1 MTLFSKCSF
10 FSYFNTTCTFP
21 DMRLTWCLCQTH
33 SGEILNTCYNVLQ
46 IRVTSLNTCYNCQK
60 RGWQC
65 HIFHFITSSAPHSF
79 VIAFAWGESAMR
91 CAASLV
97 WTFIL
102 EERECFQLLLSERRA
117 RPRAWAWVRQTNRS
131 CQNFWWVG
139 VQWQSD
145 KGGGRCKRRR
155 WKAEGNM
162 RGVGRQVVTQCS
174 LFSLFFS
181 LGPLSS

>member
-1 MTLFSKCSF
+1 MKLFSKCSF
-10 FSYFNTTCTFP
+10 FSYSDTTCTFP
-21 DMRLTWCLCQTH
+21 DMGLTWCLFQTH

-102 EERECFQLLLSERRA
+102 EERECFQLLLKGEHTLELEWGKRIGAVKIFDGLVS
-117 RPRAWAWVRQTNRS
+117 
-131 CQNFWWVG
+131 
-139 VQWQSD
+139 SD
-145 KGGGRCKRRR
+145 KVTR
-155 WKAEGNM
+155 EGEDV
-162 RGVGRQVVTQCS
+162 REGDEKQEETWEE
-174 LFSLFFS
+174 
-181 LGPLSS
+181 LGDKL